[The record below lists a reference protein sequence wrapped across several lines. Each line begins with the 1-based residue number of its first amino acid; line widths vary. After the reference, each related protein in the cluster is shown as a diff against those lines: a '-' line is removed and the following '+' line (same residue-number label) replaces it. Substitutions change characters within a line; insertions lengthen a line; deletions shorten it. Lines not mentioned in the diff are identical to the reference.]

1 MEKTLINFLLLS
13 FAMCPIFA
21 RPSTP
26 IEATNSMNGTLESFY
41 KFMSDLQNF
50 DCQWREFHENN
61 NKPSFQFYWNKC
73 ASSDAVQMKFLN
85 VSSDLAIVPGSV
97 KLSFNVVVETNIS
110 SPLQISLN
118 VHKKISYFWVKIPCM
133 ENVGSCSYSD
143 VCALF
148 PRKCP
153 PPIVNAKLPC
163 KCPISQGEYHFD
175 TIFKIP
181 NIPLPF
187 FLKDGDFY
195 IEVEGRSKGKALFC
209 YDLQFSIK
217 PLILE

>member
-13 FAMCPIFA
+13 FAMCPIYA
-21 RPSTP
+21 TPSTP
-26 IEATNSMNGTLESFY
+26 IEGINSTYGTLESFY

-50 DCQWREFHENN
+50 DRQWREIHEKND
-61 NKPSFQFYWNKC
+61 KPSFQFYWDKC
-73 ASSDAVQMKFLN
+73 TSSNIIQIKSLN
-85 VSSDLAIVPGSV
+85 VSSDPAIVPGSV
-97 KLSFNVVVETNIS
+97 KLSFNVVVKTNIS

-118 VHKKISYFWVKIPCM
+118 VHKKIAYFWIKIPCM

-153 PPIVNAKLPC
+153 APIINAKLPC
-163 KCPISQGEYHFD
+163 KCPISQGEYGLD

-181 NIPLPF
+181 NVPLPF

-195 IEVEGRSKGKALFC
+195 IEVKGSSKEKELFC
-209 YDLQFSIK
+209 YDFQFSI
-217 PLILE
+217 PLTLE